1 MTLYRKINIWNQT
14 SILVFC
20 MFWKFGMKSIL
31 VIRSLHVKETSWK
44 HFMVCTDNVLF
55 VKTKIWLFVCKLV
68 ILLFIYISVDQLVI
82 LCKFLVRSETY
93 VFSESL
99 VHKDYKK
106 ICLHLFTVPFL
117 WKWFVSYDVIIV
129 TIMKNIIRKII

>member
-1 MTLYRKINIWNQT
+1 
-14 SILVFC
+14 
-20 MFWKFGMKSIL
+20 
-31 VIRSLHVKETSWK
+31 
-44 HFMVCTDNVLF
+44 MVCTDNVLF
-55 VKTKIWLFVCKLV
+55 VKTEIWLFVRKLV

-106 ICLHLFTVPFL
+106 IFLHLFTVLLL

-129 TIMKNIIRKII
+129 TIVKNII